1 MKPKSIIFGIGFGGP
16 TPLFIKK
23 HKDIGGITDIEVGP
37 DSYLYILH
45 SVKHKGRYIE
55 LFLIDYNY

>member
-1 MKPKSIIFGIGFGGP
+1 MKPKAYLESDLVDLLRSIM
-16 TPLFIKK
+16 K

>member
-1 MKPKSIIFGIGFGGP
+1 MKPKAYLESDLVDLLRSIM
-16 TPLFIKK
+16 K

-37 DSYLYILH
+37 DSYLYILR